1 MTIKRQWVAMMI
13 IIAVMAIVVNSLLY
27 SALID
32 KYFLSYI
39 GENYNNQIE
48 EIQEYSS
55 FLILNESYT
64 SGQMKMELRKYLDD
78 PIVGITIYD
87 ISGNIV
93 ASVRENKKMHNS
105 MMRRREVVEQNDDYD
120 LVNENKDV
128 GRVIITRQGTVESSL
143 TSIKFKNALLVNS
156 LLSGV
161 IVLFFAIIVSLFIS
175 KKTTRDLIFTANYA
189 KSMDVNEENKLKFSN
204 IKEIKDI
211 QNSLKIL
218 STKLKLKQKSRKQ
231 KVDTIIH
238 QARTPLTIIKSHLEG
253 AIDGVVLM
261 DETRLENCKHQVDNL
276 THIITNLNEVIETD
290 QNQEQIDVETYNLVE
305 ELKKIVKGLNV
316 QFEKKGIELIFICKE
331 VIKITT
337 DKYKLNQ
344 SIYNILTNAYKFT
357 EVGGRVEVKVNYLN
371 KNKVKISI
379 CDNGVGIAEE
389 ELDKVFDAYYRSN
402 ISQSIAGEGLGLF
415 VARNNIEAI
424 KGTIDVKSSI
434 DKGSCFRIVIPNN
447 IG

>member
-1 MTIKRQWVAMMI
+1 MTIKKQWIAMMI

-27 SALID
+27 SSLID
-32 KYFLSYI
+32 KYFLNYI

-93 ASVRENKKMHNS
+93 ASVRENKMMHNS

-120 LVNENKDV
+120 LVNENKDI
-128 GRVIITRQGTVESSL
+128 GKVIITRQGTVESSL

-175 KKTTRDLIFTANYA
+175 KKTARDLIFTANYA
-189 KSMDVNEENKLKFSN
+189 KSIDVNEENKIKNSN

-253 AIDGVVLM
+253 AIDGVVSM

-276 THIITNLNEVIETD
+276 TQIITNLNDVIETD
-290 QNQEQIDVETYNLVE
+290 QNQEQINVETFNLVE

-316 QFEKKGIELIFICKE
+316 QFEKKGIELVFIGKE

-344 SIYNILTNAYKFT
+344 SIYNIITNAYKFT
-357 EVGGRVEVKVNYLN
+357 EAGGRVEVIVNCLN
-371 KNKVKISI
+371 ENKIKISI
-379 CDNGVGIAEE
+379 KDNGLGIAEE
-389 ELDKVFDAYYRSN
+389 EIKNVFDAYYRSN
-402 ISQSIAGEGLGLF
+402 ITKDIAGEGLGLF

-424 KGTIDVKSSI
+424 KGTIDVVSSI
-434 DKGSCFRIVIPNN
+434 DKGTCFNIVIPSKM
-447 IG
+447 G